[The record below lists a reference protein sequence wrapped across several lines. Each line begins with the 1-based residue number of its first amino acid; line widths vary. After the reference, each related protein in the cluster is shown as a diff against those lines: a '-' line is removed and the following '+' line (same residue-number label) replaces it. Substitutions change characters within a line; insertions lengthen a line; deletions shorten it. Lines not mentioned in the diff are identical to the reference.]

1 MKEAEKNR
9 LESLI
14 DVNCPP
20 GHIVLS
26 EEDRIEALNI
36 AKKSNFLFQS

>member
-1 MKEAEKNR
+1 MKIKEAEKNR

-26 EEDRIEALNI
+26 EEDRLDALNI
-36 AKKSNFLFQS
+36 AKKSN